1 LTDAAVAAVRPK
13 PVAGSRSRERKSAL
27 LLAAPA
33 ALVLIALYAV
43 PLAHLIVGSFVGA
56 EGFSLKAYE
65 RILGQPFGR
74 TLIWNSLR
82 LGLITTAITLAVGY
96 PAAFG
101 LALSRGVLRSVFL
114 ASLFL
119 PLAVSV
125 IAKAF
130 AWTILLRS
138 HGAVNDLFL
147 ALHVTDRPIR
157 MIFTQTAL
165 IAGSAN
171 IFLPFMILP
180 IYAVLAQIDPRL
192 SEAAATLGAPPV
204 AAFVRVVAP
213 LSAPGVVAG
222 VALVFSLSVSAY
234 VIPTLLM
241 GESYPTLATTI
252 AKAFLISRDPALG
265 AAAGAILMAIGLIVV
280 VTCAR
285 FAQSRG
291 GAKA

>member
-1 LTDAAVAAVRPK
+1 MTDAAIAAARPKAVAA
-13 PVAGSRSRERKSAL
+13 SRSRDRKSAL

-56 EGFSLKAYE
+56 EGFSVTAYE

-82 LGLITTAITLAVGY
+82 LGLITTAITLVVGY
-96 PAAFG
+96 PTAFG
-101 LALSRGVLRSVFL
+101 LALSKGVLRSVFL

-138 HGAVNDLFL
+138 HGAVNDLIL
-147 ALHVTDRPIR
+147 ALHATDRPIR

-165 IAGSAN
+165 IAGAAN

-180 IYAVLAQIDPRL
+180 IYAVVAQIDPRL

-204 AAFVRVVAP
+204 AAFVRVVVP

-241 GESYPTLATTI
+241 GENYPTLATTI
-252 AKAFLISRDPALG
+252 AKAFLISRDPALR
-265 AAAGAILMAIGLIVV
+265 AAAGAILMAIGLVV
-280 VTCAR
+280 VVAGAR
-285 FAQSRG
+285 FAQPRV
-291 GAKA
+291 GANA

>member
-1 LTDAAVAAVRPK
+1 LTDAAIAAARPK
-13 PVAGSRSRERKSAL
+13 AVAPSRSRDRKSAL

-33 ALVLIALYAV
+33 ALILIALYAI
-43 PLAHLIVGSFVGA
+43 PLAHLIVGSLVGA

-82 LGLITTAITLAVGY
+82 LGLITTAITLVVGY

-119 PLAVSV
+119 PLAVCV

-138 HGAVNDLFL
+138 HGAVNDLIL
-147 ALHVTDRPIR
+147 ALHLTDRPIR

-165 IAGSAN
+165 IAGAAN

-180 IYAVLAQIDPRL
+180 IYAVVAQIDPRL

-241 GESYPTLATTI
+241 GENYPTLATTI

-280 VTCAR
+280 VTGAR
-285 FAQSRG
+285 FAQSSG

>member
-1 LTDAAVAAVRPK
+1 LTDAAIAAARPK
-13 PVAGSRSRERKSAL
+13 PIAASRSRDRKSAL

-33 ALVLIALYAV
+33 ALALIALYAI
-43 PLAHLIVGSFVGA
+43 PLAHLITGSFVGA

-101 LALSRGVLRSVFL
+101 LALSKGVLRSVFL

-138 HGAVNDLFL
+138 HGAVNDLML

-157 MIFTQTAL
+157 MIFTETAL
-165 IAGSAN
+165 IAGAAN

-180 IYAVLAQIDPRL
+180 IYAVVAQIDPRL

-241 GESYPTLATTI
+241 GENYPTLATTI

-280 VTCAR
+280 VTGAR

-291 GAKA
+291 GAKT

>member
-1 LTDAAVAAVRPK
+1 LTDAAIAAARPKAVAA
-13 PVAGSRSRERKSAL
+13 SRSRDRKSAL

-56 EGFSLKAYE
+56 EGFSVTAYE

-82 LGLITTAITLAVGY
+82 LGLITTAITLVVGY

-101 LALSRGVLRSVFL
+101 LALSKGVLRSVFL

-138 HGAVNDLFL
+138 HGAVNDLIL
-147 ALHVTDRPIR
+147 ALHATDRPIR

-165 IAGSAN
+165 IAGAAN

-180 IYAVLAQIDPRL
+180 IYAVVAQIDPRL

-204 AAFVRVVAP
+204 AAFVRVVVP

-241 GESYPTLATTI
+241 GENYPTLATTI
-252 AKAFLISRDPALG
+252 AKAFLISRDPALR
-265 AAAGAILMAIGLIVV
+265 AAAGAILMAIGLVV
-280 VTCAR
+280 VVAGAR
-285 FAQSRG
+285 FAQPRV
-291 GAKA
+291 GANA